1 MNQGHYT
8 KIQRRKNK
16 MGIFDGLN
24 RFFSGNSKSF
34 EEAYKGV
41 LDEQEIE
48 KARKK
53 REKEERERRER
64 EEKERREREERKRR
78 EDEYDQAIR
87 LANSHKNKS
96 SDSGGGWFGGGSDNS
111 GGGGG
116 WF

>member
-1 MNQGHYT
+1 VNQGHYT

-16 MGIFDGLN
+16 MGIFD

-53 REKEERERRER
+53 REKEESERRER